1 MYYRACTGVCANVAK
16 SRPTYEYPT
25 THAQTTKFKSS
36 AGMAGISCE
45 PGRKKAYSKDLRW
58 RMVWQR
64 EVLGFKYHQIASN
77 LNVHP
82 STVCRVAKLFDRSG
96 SVDHKPYLRDK
107 QFQSLTPVVELVLL
121 HIVLQ
126 KPGIYLHEIKK
137 ELAEATG
144 VDVSASAI
152 CRCLK
157 RVGYSR
163 QRMKLVAIQRDDG
176 LRAQFVSDVSLYEPE
191 MLIFIDETG
200 SDKRDSLRKY
210 GYSMRGRPAK
220 SHKIISRGKHVSAIA
235 MMSMNGILDVDIVH
249 GSVNGE
255 VFCDFVE
262 KFLVPHLLP
271 YNGHNPHSV
280 IILDN
285 CSIHY
290 CQDALHMIQEVGAL
304 VHFLPPYSP
313 DYNPIEEAF
322 SKLKS
327 SMKTMEQEA
336 QVMDIDTVILSAFTT
351 ITPSDCIGW
360 INDSEIYY

>member
-1 MYYRACTGVCANVAK
+1 MAHGVAEGSLGIQIPSNSLK
-16 SRPTYEYPT
+16 S
-25 THAQTTKFKSS
+25 
-36 AGMAGISCE
+36 
-45 PGRKKAYSKDLRW
+45 
-58 RMVWQR
+58 QR
-64 EVLGFKYHQIASN
+64 
-77 LNVHP
+77 HP
-82 STVCRVAKLFDRSG
+82 STVCRVVKLFDRSG
-96 SVDHKPYLRDK
+96 SVDHKPYLRDN
-107 QFQSLTPVVELVLL
+107 QFKLITPVVELVLL

-126 KPGIYLHEIKK
+126 KPGIYLDEIRN

-144 VDVSASAI
+144 IHISASAI

-210 GYSMRGRPAK
+210 GYSLRGKPAK
-220 SHKIISRGKHVSAIA
+220 SHKIISRGRHVSAIA

-290 CQDALHMIQEVGAL
+290 CQDALQMIQQVGAL

-322 SKLKS
+322 SKPKS
-327 SMKTMEQEA
+327 SMKAMEEEA
-336 QVMDIDTVILSAFTT
+336 QVMDIDTVIISAFTT